1 MYRATTSFTT
11 NDYDVRYKQ
20 ILEDDFASQEEI
32 DEFLQIGYIEV
43 YDDTIDITENGIYD
57 VEDYQNADVNVPS
70 GEPILQSKD
79 ITINQNGTTTVT
91 ADTGY
96 DGLSD
101 VDVTVSGILDTSD
114 ATATANDMA
123 KDKTAYVNGTK
134 LTGTIEEVN
143 DIIGYANNAQTFV
156 AGLAYT
162 IPISKTALLKKN
174 NSYRAFANKS
184 MVASAIGLTASKLK
198 AGEYV
203 CDISGTFTSDATAT
217 ASDIVKDK
225 TAYVNG
231 QKVTGTYEGTNTPD
245 WSQIG
250 YSETPPPILDDF
262 DYSKNIYD
270 NWTNDQDLS
279 FKFSTNTTLKYM
291 PLVDTSNATNVTSMF
306 RNCSSLQY
314 LPLIN
319 TSNVTN
325 MLNFLYNCKGL
336 KTVPLLNTQNATSLN
351 STFLG
356 CTNIQSIP
364 LLNTSN
370 ATNIEQ
376 LFSGCTNLVTIP
388 ILNTSKVTNF
398 HNTFYLCPNL
408 SNESLNNILAMCI
421 GATSYTGTKTLAY
434 IGLSST
440 QAETCQTLSNWDAFV
455 ATGWSTGY

>member
-1 MYRATTSFTT
+1 MSE
-11 NDYDVRYKQ
+11 
-20 ILEDDFASQEEI
+20 ILNV
-32 DEFLQIGYIEV
+32 L
-43 YDDTIDITENGIYD
+43 
-57 VEDYQNADVNVPS
+57 DVNNYGLQSMKAS
-70 GEPILQSKD
+70 GGGGEVNLQSKD

-231 QKVTGTYEGTNTPD
+231 QKVTGIYEGTTIALPNGTAMQFTHSTTKNFSWLSNINT
-245 WSQIG
+245 SGLTSAYRMFG
-250 YSETPPPILDDF
+250 YM
-262 DYSKNIYD
+262 
-270 NWTNDQDLS
+270 
-279 FKFSTNTTLKYM
+279 NTFYNGITEV
-291 PLVDTSNATNVTSMF
+291 PLFDTSNVISMSEMF
-306 RNCSSLQY
+306 IQD
-314 LPLIN
+314 
-319 TSNVTN
+319 
-325 MLNFLYNCKGL
+325 GL
-336 KTVPLLNTQNATSLN
+336 LVTVPI
-351 STFLG
+351 F
-356 CTNIQSIP
+356 
-364 LLNTSN
+364 
-370 ATNIEQ
+370 
-376 LFSGCTNLVTIP
+376 
-388 ILNTSKVTNF
+388 NTSKVTNMGYMF
-398 HNTFYLCPNL
+398 SGCSSL

-421 GATSYTGTKTLAY
+421 GATSYTGTKTLAQ

-440 QAETCQTLSNWDAFV
+440 QATTCQTLSNWDAFV
-455 ATGWSTGY
+455 EAGWSSGYTS